1 MKKKVTLLVFAS
13 LFSLLSFSQTND
25 SPKELYKWK
34 NQKKTTYQP
43 GYVVLKS
50 EKKLDGQIAL
60 IGSYSAV
67 TEVQFL
73 GDGKE
78 ISFPISALKSYGL
91 NASPSEL
98 AQTAA
103 ARGPI
108 SETSEGLYEWRDGGV
123 VMNKKIYNSVPRDG
137 YVVLKS
143 GKKYEGQLRVQKR
156 DEDLWNFQVKTSDG
170 KEKFKAEEVAKYG
183 LNVTGDEITQANL
196 SNMDLSY
203 FPGTVTSG
211 STMKSGEIAIVKT
224 SFYSEKILLKSSDG
238 KYEEYTPENVS
249 DFTQTR
255 DGIEKKYASLDGVFI
270 EDEFNGN
277 TFRLYRNPN
286 PTTIN
291 NFATGFVKAGVQ
303 AGTAAIAEGIVNSDA
318 KKNEYTTNLDSIIQ
332 VSTKEELI
340 AMQNKLVQIGGYS
353 TADDLIENSGN
364 ESLVNN
370 VNALKIAIAGR
381 EFAESDEG
389 IYNKEWV
396 ILNKKS
402 GEKTIVY
409 KSDYNEL
416 IEGLL
421 FGCYDFL
428 SLDKSAQREHKKWNN
443 LEQTVSYLDK
453 CY

>member
-1 MKKKVTLLVFAS
+1 MKNKVTVLVFAS
-13 LFSLLSFSQTND
+13 LFSLQSFCQTNE

-34 NQKKTTYQP
+34 NQKKTEFQS

-50 EKKLDGQIAL
+50 EKKLNGQIAL
-60 IGSYSAV
+60 VGSYSSV
-67 TEVQFL
+67 SEVHFL
-73 GDGKE
+73 GEGKD
-78 ISFPISALKSYGL
+78 ISFPISALKSFGL
-91 NASPSEL
+91 NASPLE
-98 AQTAA
+98 QTQDTAIK
-103 ARGPI
+103 GPI
-108 SETSEGLYEWRDGGV
+108 SESSESLYEWRDGGV

-137 YVVLKS
+137 YIVLKS
-143 GKKYEGQLRVQKR
+143 GKRYEGQLRVQKR

-183 LNVTGDEITQANL
+183 LKVSVSEIMQANL
-196 SNMDLSY
+196 SSMDVKY
-203 FPGTVTSG
+203 FPGTVTVNG
-211 STMKSGEIAIVKT
+211 ATRSGEIAIIRT
-224 SFYSEKILLKSSDG
+224 SFYSKKILFKSGSG
-238 KYEEYTPENVS
+238 EYTEYTPERAS

-255 DGIEKKYASLDGVFI
+255 DGFEKKYASLDGAFM
-270 EDEFNGN
+270 EDEFNGT

-303 AGTAAIAEGIVNSDA
+303 AGTEAAAEGIVNSDA
-318 KKNEYTTNLDSIIQ
+318 KKNDYTTNMDSVIR
-332 VSTKEELI
+332 VSSKEELI
-340 AMQNKLVQIGGYS
+340 ELQNKLVQIGGYS
-353 TADDLIENSGN
+353 SADELIESSSN

-370 VNALKIAIAGR
+370 VNALKLAIAGR

-402 GEKTIVY
+402 SEKTIVY
-409 KSDYNEL
+409 KSDYNKL

-428 SLDKSAQREHKKWNN
+428 SLEKSDQREHKKWNN
-443 LEQTVSYLDK
+443 LRKTVAYLDK